1 MENPSLEPAS
11 GEGMEKTERGKSVEF
26 TNLLIKVEDNIGWVI
41 INRPDKLNALN
52 WRTIEELRAAF
63 TAHAGNP
70 EVKAVILTGS
80 GEKAFIAGA
89 DINELVDLDEDKGF
103 RYARMGQNVTE
114 LIESFPKPVIA
125 ALNGFALGGGTEFAM
140 ACHVRIA
147 SQNAKLGQPEVKLGL
162 IPGYGGTQRL
172 ARLVGKGR
180 ALELLLTGRMIDAQE
195 AYRLGLVNA
204 VVPAQ
209 DLLPASISLAKEMA
223 ANAPLALGYAIRA
236 VQDGLDRPLA
246 EALEKEAK
254 YFGQACA
261 SEDSTEGTK
270 AFLEKRKPNFRGR

>member
-1 MENPSLEPAS
+1 M
-11 GEGMEKTERGKSVEF
+11 GKGVNVEF
-26 TNLLIKVEDNIGWVI
+26 NNLLVKVEDKIGWVI
-41 INRPDKLNALN
+41 VNRPDKLNALN

-70 EVKAVILTGS
+70 EVRAVILTGS

-89 DINELVDLDEDKGF
+89 DISELVELDEDKGRRF
-103 RYARMGQNVTE
+103 ARMGQNVSE

-147 SQNAKLGQPEVKLGL
+147 SANAKLGQPEVKLGL

-209 DLLPASISLAKEMA
+209 DLLPACISLAKEMA

-246 EALEKEAK
+246 EALEIEAK

>member
-1 MENPSLEPAS
+1 M
-11 GEGMEKTERGKSVEF
+11 SVEF
-26 TNLLIKVEDNIGWVI
+26 KNLIVKVEEAIGWII

-52 WRTIEELRAAF
+52 RQTIEELQAAF
-63 TAHAGNP
+63 QAQAGNP
-70 EVKAVILTGS
+70 EVRAVILTGS
-80 GEKAFIAGA
+80 GEKAFVAGA
-89 DINELVDLDEDKGF
+89 DIGELVELDADKGQ
-103 RYARMGQNVTE
+103 RYARMGQKVTE

-125 ALNGFALGGGTEFAM
+125 AINGFALGGGTEFAM

-147 SQNAKLGQPEVKLGL
+147 SSNAKMGQPEVKLGL
-162 IPGYGGTQRL
+162 IAGYGGTQRL

-209 DLLPASISLAKEMA
+209 DLLPTCVTLAKEMA
-223 ANAPLALGYAIRA
+223 ANAPLALGYTIQA
-236 VQDGLDRPLA
+236 VRDGLDRPLA
-246 EALEKEAK
+246 EALEIEAK
-254 YFGQACA
+254 YFGRACD